1 MNTRSKKFHTMD
13 CESVN
18 EMAEHNKE
26 VSSLTRDEIIQ
37 EGYTPC
43 GQCNP

>member
-1 MNTRSKKFHTMD
+1 MD